1 MRSWNDKVV
10 LALGTK
16 GSGVPFLTDSQPA
29 NATEKIYASKIY
41 YSSVSNSLVVIPA
54 GLPAAARCWHT
65 VFLTHS

>member
-41 YSSVSNSLVVIPA
+41 YSSGEDVTGQQVGS
-54 GLPAAARCWHT
+54 
-65 VFLTHS
+65 HSVD